1 MHPRTILFYKK
12 LFSLKLSLI
21 TQIKESTQSQH
32 MLKLFNATKFLKK
45 KSKILCP
52 SRILINLKM
61 SFYSPLGML
70 INLNLSNNLQKT
82 IECNQNKKYFTWK
95 QTKRIIFHQKKSTH
109 RLAFIQVLTKPKILS
124 IKRKKTIQ
132 KNLFQNKKLYQPK
145 IKLKPNV
152 EPNWT
157 FLIPIT

>member
-1 MHPRTILFYKK
+1 MHPQTILFFKK

-21 TQIKESTQSQH
+21 TQIKEFMQSQQ
-32 MLKLFNATKFLKK
+32 MLKLFNVTKFLKR

-61 SFYSPLGML
+61 SFFSPLGML

-82 IECNQNKKYFTWK
+82 IECNLNKKYFIWK
-95 QTKRIIFHQKKSTH
+95 QTKRIIFYQKKWTR
-109 RLAFIQVLTKPKILS
+109 RLAFVQVLTNPKILS

-132 KNLFQNKKLYQPK
+132 KSLFQNKRLYQPK

-152 EPNWT
+152 VPNWT
-157 FLIPIT
+157 FLNPIT